1 MVHHFDHVTVVVRDV
16 DRAIHFFGL
25 LGFVEDKNV
34 VISGQTFADYMGV
47 PGIEAQHVTLV
58 LAGATPRVEVQLLNY
73 RSPAPAPDPN
83 ITNLAKLGFNHV
95 SFAVDDLLAEV
106 AKLEAAGVKR
116 RNAIMDFHAR
126 KLVFLEGPEGITV
139 ELAEWRAPR

>member
-16 DRAIHFFGL
+16 DGAIQFFGL

-34 VISGQTFADYMGV
+34 VISGRTFADYMGV

-58 LAGATPRVEVQLLNY
+58 LAGAAPRVEVQLLKY
-73 RSPAPAPDPN
+73 RAPAPIPDPH
-83 ITNLAKLGFNHV
+83 ITNLSKLGFNHIC
-95 SFAVDDLLAEV
+95 FAVDNLVAEV

-116 RNAIMDFHAR
+116 RGAILDFHAR

-139 ELAEWRAPR
+139 ELAEWHAPQ